1 MIPSYIK
8 FIFSNEGLNI
18 QNLIFYFIL
27 NFKNKND
34 YTIGPLITNERGEI
48 TLSKGQLESTIN
60 QYNMEYPM
68 DYAGS
73 LDSCIG
79 IDILVESYE
88 ELRNRLLALQEFYPQ
103 NALSLKNAIKVCM
116 NKNYRIYR
124 KIKFPIIDR
133 NVFVNVEDN

>member
-8 FIFSNEGLNI
+8 FIFSNEGVNI
-18 QNLIFYFIL
+18 PNLIVYFIL
-27 NFKNKND
+27 NVKNKND

-88 ELRNRLLALQEFYPQ
+88 ELRNRLLALQEFY
-103 NALSLKNAIKVCM
+103 LSLIHISEPT
-116 NKNYRIYR
+116 RR
-124 KIKFPIIDR
+124 S
-133 NVFVNVEDN
+133 

>member
-8 FIFSNEGLNI
+8 FIFSNEGVNI
-18 QNLIFYFIL
+18 PNLIVYFIL
-27 NFKNKND
+27 NVKNKND

-48 TLSKGQLESTIN
+48 TLTKGQLESIIN
-60 QYNMEYPM
+60 QYNMDSPM

-124 KIKFPIIDR
+124 KFKFPIIDR
-133 NVFVNVEDN
+133 NVFVNVEDD